1 MCLLYRYMGQTEEAL
16 VLFNQ
21 LRKDPLLLVSTVCL
35 FVCLFVCL
43 LTFVHSISLHFQ
55 RGGCYIQY
63 DRNLSESE

>member
-1 MCLLYRYMGQTEEAL
+1 MCLLYRHMGQMEEAL

-21 LRKDPLLLVSTVCL
+21 LRKDPLLLISAVY
-35 FVCLFVCL
+35 L
-43 LTFVHSISLHFQ
+43 LTFVHFISLYFQ